1 MVSIAEE
8 RDLDIPRISRLGG
21 GRGRLFWRRDAYIR
35 LQVQA
40 ILAPL
45 PKLQGGQ
52 IFSRNFAFYK

>member
-1 MVSIAEE
+1 MISIAEE
-8 RDLDIPRISRLGG
+8 RDLDIPCISRIYASSGG
-21 GRGRLFWRRDAYIR
+21 GRIFWRRDAYIR

-52 IFSRNFAFYK
+52 I

>member
-8 RDLDIPRISRLGG
+8 RDLDIPGISRLGG
-21 GRGRLFWRRDAYIR
+21 GSGGGQGRLFWRRDAYIR

-52 IFSRNFAFYK
+52 I